1 VKFNEFTLSNV
12 YTNSAKCRFA
22 PPEMLSTKSAC
33 QNAVI
38 FHAAD
43 KLPELIFIIGSIAP
57 KILSL
62 DARVG
67 NRVVLETA
75 GHRRALCERS
85 GEWMDGRMDA
95 GREAHACE
103 TIISRP
109 TDVTLRLT
117 LRSFSRHALS
127 IHMLFYYLVP
137 RRAH

>member
-22 PPEMLSTKSAC
+22 LPEMLTTKSAC
-33 QNAVI
+33 QNAFI

-62 DARVG
+62 GVRVG

-75 GHRRALCERS
+75 GCRAERS
-85 GEWMDGRMDA
+85 GEWMDGRTD
-95 GREAHACE
+95 GCRQRGACMRDHN
-103 TIISRP
+103 IKA
-109 TDVTLRLT
+109 D
-117 LRSFSRHALS
+117 
-127 IHMLFYYLVP
+127 
-137 RRAH
+137 